1 MKKLALLAASAAA
14 LAAVVPAAPALAVAP
29 TTCTGY
35 ATTIINGWTAC
46 AGFYDQNVLGG
57 DAAKIALQQEA
68 VSFLGGSYD
77 GNFNALFGFPNLG
90 DNSDGARTINFG
102 QTFVGKTI
110 IGAHFGNIGLPQDAY
125 SNVSVF
131 YLFDFGPAGA
141 NSITFVQS
149 RGLSNL
155 YVFNGNGVPEPSTW
169 AMLILG
175 FGAVGGAM
183 RAARKRRG
191 ELTFA

>member
-1 MKKLALLAASAAA
+1 MKKFALLAASAAA
-14 LAAVVPAAPALAVAP
+14 LAVTPAAPALAAAP
-29 TTCTGY
+29 TTCVGY

-68 VSFLGGSYD
+68 VGFLGGSYD
-77 GNFNALFGFPNLG
+77 GDFNALFGFPNLG
-90 DNSDGARTINFG
+90 DDSDGARTINFG
-102 QTFVGKTI
+102 QTFFGKTI

-125 SNVSVF
+125 QNVSVF

-175 FGAVGGAM
+175 FGALGGVL
-183 RAARKRRG
+183 RSARKRRPA
-191 ELTFA
+191 LNYI

>member
-14 LAAVVPAAPALAVAP
+14 LAVAPAAPALAAAP
-29 TTCTGY
+29 TSCVGY

-57 DAAKIALQQEA
+57 DATKIALQQEA
-68 VSFLGGSYD
+68 VGFLGGSYD

-90 DNSDGARTINFG
+90 NNSDGARTINFG
-102 QTFVGKTI
+102 QTFFGKTI

-125 SNVSVF
+125 QNVSVF

-175 FGAVGGAM
+175 FGVLGGVL
-183 RAARKRRG
+183 RSARKRRPA
-191 ELTFA
+191 LNYI

>member
-1 MKKLALLAASAAA
+1 MKLLTRIALP
-14 LAAVVPAAPALAVAP
+14 AVATAMAMPVTPALAVAP
-29 TTCTGY
+29 TTCVGY

-46 AGFYDQNVLGG
+46 AGFYDQNVFGN
-57 DAAKIALQQEA
+57 DAVKIASQQEA

-102 QTFVGKTI
+102 QTFFGKTI
-110 IGAHFGNIGLPQDAY
+110 IGAHFGNIGQPQDAY
-125 SNVSVF
+125 QNVSVF

-141 NSITFVQS
+141 NSITFVES

-175 FGAVGGAM
+175 FGAVGGAL
-183 RAARKRRG
+183 RATRKRRPA
-191 ELTFA
+191 LNYI

>member
-1 MKKLALLAASAAA
+1 MIRSLALRALPLVA
-14 LAAVVPAAPALAVAP
+14 LASAAPALAVAP
-29 TTCTGY
+29 TTCVGY

-90 DNSDGARTINFG
+90 DNSNGARTINFG
-102 QTFVGKTI
+102 QTFFGKTI

-125 SNVSVF
+125 QNVSVF
-131 YLFDFGPAGA
+131 YLFDFGPTGA
-141 NSITFVQS
+141 NSITFVES

-155 YVFNGNGVPEPSTW
+155 YVFNGNGVPEPSSW
-169 AMLILG
+169 AMLIFG
-175 FGAVGGAM
+175 FGAVGGAL
-183 RAARKRRG
+183 RAARKRRPA
-191 ELTFA
+191 LNYI

>member
-1 MKKLALLAASAAA
+1 MIRSLALRALPFVALASAT
-14 LAAVVPAAPALAVAP
+14 PALAVAP

-90 DNSDGARTINFG
+90 DNSNGARTINFG
-102 QTFVGKTI
+102 QTFFGKTI

-125 SNVSVF
+125 QNVSVF
-131 YLFDFGPAGA
+131 YLFDFGPTGA
-141 NSITFVQS
+141 NSITFVES

-155 YVFNGNGVPEPSTW
+155 YVFNGNGVPEPSSW
-169 AMLILG
+169 AMLIFG
-175 FGAVGGAM
+175 FGAVGGAL
-183 RAARKRRG
+183 RAARKRRPA
-191 ELTFA
+191 LNYI

>member
-1 MKKLALLAASAAA
+1 MIRSLALRALPLVALASAT
-14 LAAVVPAAPALAVAP
+14 PALAVAP
-29 TTCTGY
+29 TTCVGY

-68 VSFLGGSYD
+68 VSFLGGTYD

-90 DNSDGARTINFG
+90 DNSNGARTINFG
-102 QTFVGKTI
+102 QTFFGKTI

-125 SNVSVF
+125 QNVSVF
-131 YLFDFGPAGA
+131 YLFDFGAAGA
-141 NSITFVQS
+141 NSITFVES

-169 AMLILG
+169 AMLIVG
-175 FGAVGGAM
+175 FGAVGGAL
-183 RAARKRRG
+183 RAARRRRPA
-191 ELTFA
+191 LNYI